1 MEAPTNAHEV
11 RSLLGTVNYSGR
23 FLPNLADLTH
33 PLRLLTKKTAKW
45 VWGPTEQASLD
56 NLKGK
61 LSEVHNLAFFDGTK
75 EIILTVDA
83 SPIGLGA
90 ILAQKTDN
98 IIETVAYASRA
109 LTPTE
114 SRYSQIEREL
124 LAVVWGV
131 EHFHLYLYGNTFLLH
146 TDHKPLVS
154 ILTNPRASPSARLE
168 RLALRIQQYNFRV
181 EHTRG
186 SSNPSDY
193 LSRHPL
199 PNLPADANLA
209 HATDAYVNLIAQCH
223 LPKAMTSAEVVEAT
237 ASDQHLQEVI
247 AALKSPARWRNPA
260 LKDFVSIQHELSVA
274 DNGLLLK
281 GTRLVL
287 PAALQQRAISLAHVG
302 HQGITKTTKLMK
314 QKVWFPHLDTKVQ
327 TALKTCMPCQ
337 ATIQYQHADPIAIPE
352 KPSRPWEALSLDFA
366 GPFPNGKYL
375 MVLMDDTSRYPV
387 VKILS
392 SLTSQSVI
400 NSITKIFSIFGIP
413 KVIKT
418 DNGPPFQSHDFKQF
432 AHTLGFHH
440 QRITPH
446 WPQAN
451 GEVERFMRTLKR
463 FIQATTLENNSWTSK
478 LGEFLMAYRATPHSA
493 TGTPPFDV
501 LFGRS
506 MGYLLPSCSN
516 DNPPQKWQDTDLQ
529 NRTKHK
535 IYADKRRHAR
545 PHNLTVGDRVL
556 SKQNQRNKLTPA
568 YDPKP
573 YQVIDVK
580 GTQITA
586 RRDHGIITRN
596 ASFF

>member
-1 MEAPTNAHEV
+1 
-11 RSLLGTVNYSGR
+11 
-23 FLPNLADLTH
+23 
-33 PLRLLTKKTAKW
+33 
-45 VWGPTEQASLD
+45 
-56 NLKGK
+56 
-61 LSEVHNLAFFDGTK
+61 
-75 EIILTVDA
+75 
-83 SPIGLGA
+83 
-90 ILAQKTDN
+90 
-98 IIETVAYASRA
+98 
-109 LTPTE
+109 
-114 SRYSQIEREL
+114 
-124 LAVVWGV
+124 
-131 EHFHLYLYGNTFLLH
+131 
-146 TDHKPLVS
+146 
-154 ILTNPRASPSARLE
+154 
-168 RLALRIQQYNFRV
+168 
-181 EHTRG
+181 
-186 SSNPSDY
+186 
-193 LSRHPL
+193 
-199 PNLPADANLA
+199 
-209 HATDAYVNLIAQCH
+209 
-223 LPKAMTSAEVVEAT
+223 MTSAEVVEAT
-237 ASDQHLQEVI
+237 ASEQHLQEVI
-247 AALKSPARWRNPA
+247 AALKSPAIWRNPA
-260 LKDFVSIQHELSVA
+260 LRDFVSIQHELSVA

-302 HQGITKTTKLMK
+302 YQGITKTTKLMK

-400 NSITKIFSIFGIP
+400 NSITKIFSILGIP

-418 DNGPPFQSHDFKQF
+418 DNGPPFRSHDFKQF
-432 AHTLGFHH
+432 AHTLGFRH

-451 GEVERFMRTLKR
+451 REVERFMRTLKR

-478 LGEFLMAYRATPHSA
+478 LGKLLMAYRATPHSA
-493 TGTPPFDV
+493 AETPPFGV

-506 MGYLLPSCSN
+506 MGYLLPSCSYN
-516 DNPPQKWQDTDLQ
+516 SPPQKWQDTDLQ

-568 YDPKP
+568 YDPKS
-573 YQVIDVK
+573 YHVIDVK

-596 ASFF
+596 GLLSSIKDYVCS